1 MEEEIKSLEN
11 IESWNEKVIKMKE
24 IKSKINNEIKVMEMI
39 TNRIQN
45 QEIDIPTDIKK
56 KKKYMD
62 LDLLVENFNN
72 VTDIE
77 DKIKYYE
84 MICISI
90 KLTERELF
98 DEK

>member
-1 MEEEIKSLEN
+1 MEEEIKSLEL

-24 IKSKINNEIKVMEMI
+24 IKSKINNEVKVMEMI
-39 TNRIQN
+39 ANRIQN

>member
-1 MEEEIKSLEN
+1 MEEEIKSLEL

-24 IKSKINNEIKVMEMI
+24 IKNKINNEIKVMEMI
-39 TNRIQN
+39 ANRIQN

>member
-1 MEEEIKSLEN
+1 MEEEIKSLEL

-39 TNRIQN
+39 ANRIQN

-84 MICISI
+84 MICVSI

>member
-1 MEEEIKSLEN
+1 MEEEIKSLEL

-39 TNRIQN
+39 ANRIQN